1 MPLPASIRSLKAQLR
16 TLSQPDFWSS
26 ALGLLLLMPLGWQIF
41 NHFQQPSPVVKT
53 PKPQSEPN
61 ATESIDSQSPTEDSA
76 AAADLENSA
85 VLDRLLDRAVQP
97 NASVLAPPTSSPATA
112 NTSDTL
118 DPSATSQFDAYA
130 LPDRFSGGSSIST
143 TQTAPINPN
152 PYASRSSIAQDI
164 LSAPYSATNNTTN
177 NAAPRSALQNAFLD
191 NSVEREA
198 AGAPAAPNRV
208 DVEDSL
214 ALIEPPS
221 PPAPSTLEL
230 PTSPSLPPTPLPSS
244 TPSTSLLPLPTPPLP
259 SFSVEDSVK
268 DLIVPPSPNPVPT
281 SFNPNLNPV
290 PTNLNPLPTPTQQ
303 TKLYPYVPERVYSS
317 PLPALPPSGTG
328 TNSNNN
334 GLPPLPNPGMSPQS
348 QNLPTNPTAVAPIP
362 PTGNSEIELQAVP
375 FSVERLIGGGEINTF
390 ANP

>member
-1 MPLPASIRSLKAQLR
+1 
-16 TLSQPDFWSS
+16 
-26 ALGLLLLMPLGWQIF
+26 
-41 NHFQQPSPVVKT
+41 
-53 PKPQSEPN
+53 
-61 ATESIDSQSPTEDSA
+61 
-76 AAADLENSA
+76 
-85 VLDRLLDRAVQP
+85 
-97 NASVLAPPTSSPATA
+97 
-112 NTSDTL
+112 
-118 DPSATSQFDAYA
+118 
-130 LPDRFSGGSSIST
+130 
-143 TQTAPINPN
+143 
-152 PYASRSSIAQDI
+152 
-164 LSAPYSATNNTTN
+164 
-177 NAAPRSALQNAFLD
+177 
-191 NSVEREA
+191 
-198 AGAPAAPNRV
+198 PNRV